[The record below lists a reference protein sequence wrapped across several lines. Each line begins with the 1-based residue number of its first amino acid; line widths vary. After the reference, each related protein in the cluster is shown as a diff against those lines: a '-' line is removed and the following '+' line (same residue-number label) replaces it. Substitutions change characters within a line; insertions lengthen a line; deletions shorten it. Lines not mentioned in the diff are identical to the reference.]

1 MAICRYFLH
10 IIKKWVEIQF
20 LKIKQQDSTDSL
32 NSRHEKAGETIHELE
47 GQVEVIY
54 HYRKYNNI
62 SLGGKIKETL
72 RDTELKLNEM
82 Q

>member
-1 MAICRYFLH
+1 M
-10 IIKKWVEIQF
+10 EIQF
-20 LKIKQQDSTDSL
+20 LKIKQQDPTDSL
-32 NSRHEKAGETIHELE
+32 NSRREKAGETIHELE

-54 HYRKYNNI
+54 HYREYNNI

>member
-20 LKIKQQDSTDSL
+20 LKIKLDPTDSL
-32 NSRHEKAGETIHELE
+32 NSRHDKAGETIHELE
-47 GQVEVIY
+47 GQVEVMY
-54 HYRKYNNI
+54 HYREYTNI
-62 SLGGKIKETL
+62 SLGGIC
-72 RDTELKLNEM
+72 